1 MDVSASLRSI
11 GCLDPIPADGRI
23 HRWKPEGMGKRNGWA
38 VLHQV
43 GTGIFGAAG
52 DWSTG
57 ETITIR
63 SGTVDHRAI
72 EAVNKRVD
80 KLSRINAI
88 DAQLKAG
95 LDWCAARPPCGSG
108 IPGKD
113 TYLARKKVYGPA
125 MAGIRFD
132 GNTVIIPMYDVD
144 GGLHGVQTISPDG
157 FKLFTKGCA
166 KKGKMH
172 RIPGKTFTVIAEGY
186 ATAASIHMATGF
198 ECIVAFDAGNLRPV
212 AEAIRQKHPKAQ
224 IIIAADDDRETP
236 GNPGLTKANEAA
248 KAIKAKVAVPPEGGD
263 WNDHHCKHGL
273 TDLALKFYEYI

>member
-1 MDVSASLRSI
+1 LLRSI
-11 GCLDPIPADGRI
+11 GCVDPIPADGRI
-23 HRWKPEGMGKRNGWA
+23 HRWKPEGRGNKNGWA
-38 VLHQV
+38 VLHRE
-43 GTGIFGAAG
+43 GDGIWGAAG
-52 DWSTG
+52 NWATG
-57 ETITIR
+57 DRITIR
-63 SGTVDHRAI
+63 DGIVNPAAVERVRHDLEKRARKD
-72 EAVNKRVD
+72 ATT
-80 KLSRINAI
+80 
-88 DAQLKAG
+88 AQLKAG
-95 LDWCAARPPCGSG
+95 IHWSRGHPVGFSP
-108 IPGKD
+108 
-113 TYLARKKVYGPA
+113 YLKRKQIENL
-125 MAGIRFD
+125 GIRYD
-132 GNTVIIPMYDVD
+132 GTTVIIPMYDVD